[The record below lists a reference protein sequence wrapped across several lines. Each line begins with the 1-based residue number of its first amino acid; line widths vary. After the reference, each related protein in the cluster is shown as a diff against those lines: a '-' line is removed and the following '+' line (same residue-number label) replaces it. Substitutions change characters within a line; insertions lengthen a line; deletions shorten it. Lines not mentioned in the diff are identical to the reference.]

1 MGPINFHGKYS
12 PKYRGNT
19 RLSFSYDEVIEA
31 LELLKN
37 KVKLNK
43 IAAKFKTSSKIILAM
58 EELYNKSAGTLKRNI
73 ISNTKFGNRNDTYI
87 TEEFLLNSP
96 KYSWESLNANEKYF
110 YLNYGKRKY
119 NKRCNLND

>member
-1 MGPINFHGKYS
+1 MGPINFHGKYA

-31 LELLKN
+31 LELLKD
-37 KVKLNK
+37 KVKLGK
-43 IAAKFKTSSKIILAM
+43 IAFKFKTSPRIILAM
-58 EELYNKSAGTLKRNI
+58 EELHISSAGTLKRNI
-73 ISNTKFGNRNDTYI
+73 ISNTKFGYRNDTYI

-96 KYSWESLNANEKYF
+96 KYSWESLSCNEKYF

>member
-1 MGPINFHGKYS
+1 MGPINFHGKYA

-19 RLSFSYDEVIEA
+19 RLSFSYDEVMEA
-31 LELLKN
+31 LGLLKD

-43 IAAKFKTSSKIILAM
+43 IAAKFKTSNKIILAM
-58 EELYNKSAGTLKRNI
+58 EELYISSAGTLKRNI
-73 ISNTKFGNRNDTYI
+73 ISNTKFGNRNDTYC
-87 TEEFLLNSP
+87 TEEFLLNSL
-96 KYSWESLNANEKYF
+96 KYSWESLSCNEKYF